1 MFVKRDGAVTGIVKG
16 GAKMAEAFN
25 SVMLLGVLMLYSPIL
40 HSFLI
45 VLCFFATLKP
55 SLDAHLES
63 LLVLGVEWAGM
74 SPDFSGPEL
83 STARTG
89 RTTQ

>member
-1 MFVKRDGAVTGIVKG
+1 MLLGACAMLSNI
-16 GAKMAEAFN
+16 AFLLN
-25 SVMLLGVLMLYSPIL
+25 SVMLFP
-40 HSFLI
+40 
-45 VLCFFATLKP
+45 TLTP

-83 STARTG
+83 PTARAG
-89 RTTQ
+89 RATF